1 MDRARAGFRIAA
13 GLALFAFLHGCG
25 GGGGGT
31 SGGADPS
38 LSFAVTDSAS
48 DDIASFTVE
57 ITDVQLTKL
66 GGTVV
71 GVLST
76 PTTVDLASL
85 KDVSQIVA
93 GKVIP
98 AGTYVAAQIT
108 IDFTNAHCF
117 LNGNTT
123 EAAILDEAGNPL
135 SGPVTLPI
143 SLVNHP
149 LLCPFNRHKLLE
161 YDFDLNQSCT
171 TDTVGNT
178 VSIDPAF
185 VLHVDPTAPKPLLV
199 VGTVT
204 SVDSA
209 MHTFLGQMRTLGGT
223 ALTPVTITCN
233 NQTLFQI
240 DGVPSTGFTGLANLA
255 TVPTPDVTWFEV
267 LATINPVT
275 QAILASVV
283 YAGHGTYNGG
293 DDIVEG
299 HIVDRTGAPGTDATL
314 TIKGHSNE
322 SNHTVFQF
330 DQTFTVS
337 TSFANTK
344 IVRPLDNQTFDT
356 DDLNVGQRVRI
367 FGSVT
372 GTNVD
377 ASTTSSVARM
387 QFTSVFG
394 HANAAPA
401 LGDLEIDLTRVDL
414 RPQADFTWADS
425 GTPATDPAHF
435 VAEVGNLGN
444 GLGIAASTPVGASG
458 FFPAVTDTQQDFQAS
473 VLANLNNVPSLLFV
487 RNRPA
492 GLVVDATALPG
503 SVSLQISG
511 VAVAGE
517 AAVIDQPLVGSSAL
531 PTAPDPTILPA
542 AGNGLKFYVIRD
554 KTLDT
559 TTVYTVFAD
568 FTAALEQKLGVG
580 ATIDQIAAVGVY
592 ASGNNSIAAS
602 LASAI
607 VH

>member
-1 MDRARAGFRIAA
+1 MDRVHAGFRIAA
-13 GLALFAFLHGCG
+13 GLALFAFVSGCG
-25 GGGGGT
+25 GGGST

-38 LSFAVTDSAS
+38 LSFAVTDAAS

-57 ITDVQLTKL
+57 ITDIKLTKL
-66 GGTVV
+66 GGTLV
-71 GVLST
+71 GILST

-85 KDVSQIVA
+85 TDFSQIIS

-98 AGTYVAAQIT
+98 AGTYVAASIT

-123 EAAILDEAGNPL
+123 EAAIQDEAGNPL
-135 SGPVTLPI
+135 NGPITLPI

-149 LLCPFNRHKLLE
+149 LLCPFNRHVLLE
-161 YDFDLNQSCT
+161 YDFDLNQSCA
-171 TDTVGNT
+171 TDTVANT

-185 VLHVDPTAPKPLLV
+185 VLHVDPAAPKPLLV
-199 VGTVT
+199 TGTVT

-233 NQTLFQI
+233 NQTIFQI
-240 DGVPSTGFTGLANLA
+240 DGVPSSGFTGLANLA

-267 LATINPVT
+267 LATINSVT
-275 QAILASVV
+275 QAINASVV

-293 DDIVEG
+293 DDIIEG
-299 HIVDRTGAPGTDATL
+299 HIVDRSGAPGTDATL
-314 TIKGHSNE
+314 TVKGHSNE

-344 IVRPLDNQTFDT
+344 IVRTGINQAFGT

-367 FGSVT
+367 FGAVT
-372 GTNVD
+372 GTNMD

-394 HANAAPA
+394 HANSAPA

-414 RPQADFTWADS
+414 RPQADFTWASS
-425 GTPATDPAHF
+425 GTPPTDPAHF
-435 VAEVGNLGN
+435 VELVGNLGN
-444 GLGIAASTPVGASG
+444 GLGIAATTPVAAVG
-458 FFPAVTDTQQDFQAS
+458 FFPAITDTQEDFQAT
-473 VLANLNNVPSLLFV
+473 VLANLNTVPSLLFV

-492 GLVVDATALPG
+492 GLTVDATALPG

-517 AAVIDQPLVGSSAL
+517 VAVIDQPFVGSSAL
-531 PTAPDPTILPA
+531 PTAPDPTIVPDVR
-542 AGNGLKFYVIRD
+542 NVPKFFVIKD
-554 KTLDT
+554 KALDT
-559 TTVYTVFAD
+559 TTVYTVFSD

-580 ATIDQIAAVGVY
+580 AVVDQVAAIGVY
-592 ASGNNSIAAS
+592 ASGNNRITAT